1 MTQRSI
7 EMIVGRLVTDEE
19 FRASFL
25 RDPYQALVDLIDR
38 GTHLSHA
45 EVAALMATDEALWNE
60 VAERVDPRLQKA
72 SLKNE

>member
-7 EMIVGRLVTDEE
+7 EMIVGRLVTDEA
-19 FRASFL
+19 FRATFL
-25 RDPYQALVDLIDR
+25 RDPYQALVELIDR

-45 EVAALMATDEALWNE
+45 EVAALIATDVALWE
-60 VAERVDPRLQKA
+60 HVAERVDSRLQKA

>member
-38 GTHLSHA
+38 GTHLSHTDL
-45 EVAALMATDEALWNE
+45 AALMATDEALWNQ
-60 VAERVDPRLQKA
+60 VAGRVEPRLQKA

>member
-45 EVAALMATDEALWNE
+45 EVAALMATDEALWNQ

>member
-7 EMIVGRLVTDEE
+7 EMIVGRLVTDEA

-45 EVAALMATDEALWNE
+45 EVVALMATDEALWNQ